1 MEYLNRILHINTKVE
16 EESYSSGLPN
26 YITSRYSIRLAWL
39 EKQRAFFIY
48 PKVELD
54 HIASLKKH
62 IAKIKTIENLPVILI
77 LVRIT
82 ARQRQKLIDAEIP
95 FIVENKQCYLP
106 FMATVLTERCDAET
120 KECEKLIPSAQM
132 LLLYYIQKGQKELLS
147 NEAVDS
153 LNISAMSG
161 TRAVRQLEKLG
172 LISTYK
178 NGVLKVITSQY
189 DRKTLFEKSKPYL
202 FNPVKTIKFIDK
214 NLVDN
219 EMLIAGESAL
229 SEYSMLNPP
238 RVKTYAVA
246 DDSKWK
252 QYGSD
257 ELSDETQEIALQVW
271 RYNPQLLAVKDT
283 VDIISLA
290 LSYMNDP
297 DERIEEAVEEM
308 FNVYWEA

>member
-1 MEYLNRILHINTKVE
+1 MEYLKRVLHINTKVE
-16 EESYSSGLPN
+16 ENLYSFGLPN
-26 YITSRYSIRLAWL
+26 YITSRYSVRLAWL
-39 EKQRAFFIY
+39 EKQRVFFIY

-54 HIASLKKH
+54 HISSLKKH
-62 IAKIKTIENLPVILI
+62 ITKIKTIENLPVVIILE
-77 LVRIT
+77 RIT

-95 FIVENKQCYLP
+95 FIIENKQCYLP
-106 FMATVLTERCDAET
+106 FMAVVLTERCDSET
-120 KECEKLIPSAQM
+120 KECEKMIPSAQM
-132 LLLYYIQKGQKELLS
+132 LLLYYIQKGQKELIS

-153 LNISAMSG
+153 LNISAMSV
-161 TRAVRQLEKLG
+161 TRAVRVLEKLG

-202 FNPVKTIKFIDK
+202 FNPVKAIKFIDK
-214 NLVDN
+214 DLVDN

-238 RVKTYAVA
+238 RVKTYAVS

-257 ELSDETQEIALQVW
+257 ELSDETLEIALQVW
-271 RYNPQLLAVKDT
+271 RYNPRSLADKDT
-283 VDIISLA
+283 VDILSLA

-297 DERIEEAVEEM
+297 DERIEDAVEEM
-308 FNVYWEA
+308 FNVYWED